1 MSNNTTITAGVASGV
16 VIRTTIDGLDPDFAN
31 VTGLLPD
38 CQYLRLKNTDGSY
51 AYVALSELDTLRVEL
66 TNKASAVDLELLQ
79 SDIDDKATKSQIED
93 VINLIEENKVD
104 EGVIEAMLTAID
116 NKAEKTVV
124 DGVAAEL
131 LTKADVTDMDTLADI
146 VDGKASQTSVNDLIA
161 DVNALKTTLGVL
173 TDDGAIEAIQTQIN
187 YLNDEINRRLTID
200 DIRSINTSVTQM
212 TSTVAELEELVN
224 GFDSRL
230 SDTASAEGVTQ
241 LRNNVADLVET
252 VNRLES
258 RLSSKADA
266 ASLASK
272 ASHEELLRVAERLTR
287 LSTTVN
293 DHTTAS
299 DDAIKDINAALR
311 NKIGTAEHTVS
322 VNNLTSQIDLKAD
335 KSVIGPQLQT
345 LEREYNRLRN
355 QVTELENSVEGGNYD
370 TEINSLT
377 KSVQTLNTKISEANT
392 SNKALVKDVEKL
404 NTWKSETSKNLK
416 SQWVRVLSSK
426 EYKNLRPA
434 GENTLQDYNP
444 RYRYPNTV
452 YLVVDFN
459 KPKAIYIG
467 DILVAQA
474 ESKGSIGFAY
484 TFPISF

>member
-1 MSNNTTITAGVASGV
+1 MSNNTTITAGVQSGV
-16 VIRTTIDGLDPDFAN
+16 VIKTTSAGLDPDFAN

-38 CQYLRLKNTDGSY
+38 CQYLRLKNTDGTY
-51 AYVALSELDTLRVEL
+51 VYVALSELDTLRTEMD
-66 TNKASAVDLELLQ
+66 NKASTIDLALIQ

-104 EGVIEAMLTAID
+104 EDVIEAMLTAID

-173 TDDGAIEAIQTQIN
+173 TDEGAIDAIQAQIN

-200 DIRSINTSVTQM
+200 DIRSISISVTQM
-212 TSTVAELEELVN
+212 TSTVSALEELVN
-224 GFDSRL
+224 GFDSRIEGA
-230 SDTASAEGVTQ
+230 ASADGVTQ
-241 LRNNVADLVET
+241 LRNNVAELVES

-258 RLSSKADA
+258 RLTSKADSS
-266 ASLASK
+266 SLASK
-272 ASHEELLRVAERLTR
+272 ASHEELLRVAERLNR
-287 LSTTVN
+287 LTTTVN
-293 DHTTAS
+293 EHSTSS
-299 DDAIKDINAALR
+299 DDAIKDINAVLR
-311 NKIGTAEHTVS
+311 GKIGTAEHTVS

-335 KSVIGPQLQT
+335 KSVVGPQLQT
-345 LEREYNRLRN
+345 LEREYNRLVN
-355 QVTELENSVEGGNYD
+355 QVAELENSVDNGNYD
-370 TEINSLT
+370 SEINSLT
-377 KSVQTLNTKISEANT
+377 KSVQTLNTKITEAT
-392 SNKALVKDVEKL
+392 TTNKTLVKDVEKL
-404 NTWKSETSKNLK
+404 NTWKSDTAKNLK
-416 SQWVRVLSSK
+416 SQWVRVLSTN

-434 GENTLQDYNP
+434 GENTLEDYNP
-444 RYRYPNTV
+444 RYKYPNTV